1 MHRID
6 GNHRLTAAEE
16 IRSDRIG
23 KMNIPFCIV
32 LFEETFEEKFNPA
45 TQQMEKVSDTE
56 YKKFERVVFYN
67 INSKSIPLTLEEN
80 LRSILGAEK
89 YFDDQEIEKIF
100 SKWGNHVGLNAKL
113 LGLRINPDD
122 FSNNQ
127 ISFI

>member
-1 MHRID
+1 EVEFDDAELERLINEGKHPLHRID

-32 LFEETFEEKFNPA
+32 LFEETFEEKFNPVS
-45 TQQMEKVSDTE
+45 QQMEKVSDTE

-80 LRSILGAEK
+80 LRSILGA
-89 YFDDQEIEKIF
+89 
-100 SKWGNHVGLNAKL
+100 
-113 LGLRINPDD
+113 
-122 FSNNQ
+122 
-127 ISFI
+127 